1 MIGKL
6 EETDNLRAV
15 WSTEAKFTAW
25 LAEDRNMKILSEASG
40 LNIAVEEVASPT
52 GDFSVDILASDRDTG
67 KRIVIENQLEETEND
82 YLGQLI
88 TYAADKNAKIIIW
101 LARNSRREHKY
112 AVEWLN
118 MNMNNGIKIYLFR
131 IRLYRV
137 GDSEPAV
144 YAVRFEPIVKP
155 DTKSSDNA
163 ANIEELRFDYWNKFQ
178 DYAFND
184 AKDKG
189 FASYYKRW
197 ANSSTS
203 TLYLGIGRQGTSIFV
218 SKTFSELEAG
228 LYISNDKK
236 LFQYLLGHMDA
247 IESESGIKF
256 EWPVNHDGKDFRIS
270 TGKISAQIENRN
282 DWVNQ
287 FDWIINTVL
296 NVRKVFGKY
305 ISLSSLASGEA

>member
-6 EETDNLRAV
+6 EETNNLRAV
-15 WSTEAKFTAW
+15 WNTEAKFTAW
-25 LAEDRNMKILSEASG
+25 LADDKNMKILSEASG
-40 LNIAVEEVASPT
+40 LNIAVEEVAAPA
-52 GDFSVDILASDRDTG
+52 GDFSVDILASDKDTG
-67 KRIVIENQLEETEND
+67 RRIVIENQLEETEHD

-101 LARNSRREHKY
+101 LAGNSRREHKN
-112 AVEWLN
+112 AIEWLN
-118 MNMNNGIKIYLFR
+118 ANMNNSIKIYLFR

-144 YAVRFEPIVKP
+144 YAVRFEPVVKP
-155 DTKSSDNA
+155 DVKNSESTV
-163 ANIEELRFDYWNKFQ
+163 NIEELRFDYWNKFQ

-203 TLYLGIGRQGTSIFV
+203 TLYLGMGRQGTNIFV

-236 LFQYLLGHMDA
+236 LFQYLLTHMDA

-256 EWPVNHDGKDFRIS
+256 EWPVNSDGKDFRIS
-270 TGKISAQIENRN
+270 TGKISAPIENHN
-282 DWVNQ
+282 DWSNQ
-287 FDWIINTVL
+287 FNWIINTVL
-296 NVRKVFGKY
+296 TIRKVFGKY
-305 ISLSSLASGEA
+305 ISLEA

>member
-15 WSTEAKFTAW
+15 WNTEAKFTAW
-25 LAEDRNMKILSEASG
+25 LAEDKNMKILSEASG
-40 LNIAVEEVASPT
+40 LNIAAEEIISNA
-52 GDFSVDILASDRDTG
+52 GDYIPASDKDTG
-67 KRIVIENQLEETEND
+67 KRIIIANQLEETENN

-88 TYAADKNAKIIIW
+88 TYAAGKNAKIIIW
-101 LARNSRREHKY
+101 LAGNSRKEHKN
-112 AVEWLN
+112 AIEWLN
-118 MNMNNGIKIYLFR
+118 ANMNNNVKIYLFR
-131 IRLYRV
+131 IRLFHV

-144 YAVRFEPIVKP
+144 YAVRFEPVVKP
-155 DTKSSDNA
+155 DIKNSEST

-203 TLYLGIGRQGTSIFV
+203 TLYLGIGRQGTNIFV

-228 LYISNDKK
+228 IYISNDKK
-236 LFQYLLGHMDA
+236 LFQYLLTHMYE

-256 EWPVNHDGKDFRIS
+256 EWPEIKSSDGKDFRIS
-270 TGKISAQIENRN
+270 TGKISAQIEKHN
-282 DWVNQ
+282 DWTNQ
-287 FDWIINTVL
+287 FNWIINTVL
-296 NVRKVFGKY
+296 NIRKVFGKY
-305 ISLSSLASGEA
+305 ISSWEA

>member
-15 WSTEAKFTAW
+15 WNTEAKFTAW
-25 LAEDRNMKILSEASG
+25 LAEDKNIKILSEAAG
-40 LNIAVEEVASPT
+40 LNIKVEESASNA
-52 GDFSVDILASDRDTG
+52 GDYIPASDRDTG
-67 KRIVIENQLEETEND
+67 KRIIIGNQLEETENN

-88 TYAADKNAKIIIW
+88 TYAADNNAKIILW
-101 LARNSRREHKY
+101 LAGNSRREHK
-112 AVEWLN
+112 AAIEWLN
-118 MNMNNGIKIYLFR
+118 ANMNNGINIYLFR
-131 IRLYRV
+131 IRLYHV

-144 YAVRFEPIVKP
+144 YAVRFEPVVKP
-155 DTKSSDNA
+155 DIKSSANA
-163 ANIEELRFDYWNKFQ
+163 ANIEEVRFNYWNKFQ

-203 TLYLGIGRQGTSIFV
+203 ALYLGIGRQGTSIFV

-228 LYISNDKK
+228 IYISNDKK
-236 LFQYLLGHMDA
+236 LFQYLLTHMDE

-256 EWPVNHDGKDFRIS
+256 EWPEIKSSDGKDFRIS
-270 TGKISAQIENRN
+270 TGKIPAQIDDHN
-282 DWVNQ
+282 DWTNQ

-296 NVRKVFGKY
+296 TIRKVFGKY
-305 ISLSSLASGEA
+305 ISSWEA